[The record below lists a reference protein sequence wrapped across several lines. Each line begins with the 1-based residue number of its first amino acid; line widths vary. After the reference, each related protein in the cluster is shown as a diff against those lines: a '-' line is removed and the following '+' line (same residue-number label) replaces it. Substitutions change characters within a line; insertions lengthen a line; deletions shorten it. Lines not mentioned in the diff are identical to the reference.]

1 MEPHTTEVEVGDLVI
16 DDVQESLD
24 PGVHHLVGAGVTVLV
39 HGVVEEGS
47 RHTAGPWPRR
57 YVGSVGGD

>member
-1 MEPHTTEVEVGDLVI
+1 MKKLRVAEGYLVI

-39 HGVVEEGS
+39 HGVVEVS
-47 RHTAGPWPRR
+47 RHTAGPWPRK